1 MNTINSVAPKLRDNN
16 LIRNIGK
23 YQLYEEKIIPEIGV
37 MHDIYDKPD
46 YRTSFLSA
54 DGLLVYTNEFEKKLQ
69 LSNIDEKI
77 PALSES
83 IRSVIPVEVYPDY
96 APQQKYTWVD
106 GEGYHDNTSPNWM
119 TVGTEAVFDYFMGGN
134 MGLNVSGKGIG
145 VDSTSVDRAT
155 NIANR
160 VIEIPTEDSNLS
172 KIGLKSLGI
181 AFFNTNLE
189 NLKRNVET
197 KINSFVDNLEQ
208 MTIDNLNLPPILAKT
223 LNIGKNFIPMYFYT
237 DVQKSSTNSGYVE
250 REGLSDPNEFGW
262 LNFNK
267 NGTGISTVNGGTFS
281 DIGVNEMIKESNK
294 IGESAE
300 KITIDLLGISK
311 QSLLYKT
318 QKMFETRKIETMI
331 SQMGKSSDS
340 LDKDISPDNI
350 MSKGRNLR
358 KKGAGKSALNEDF
371 CRVWTSTNKYNKIR
385 NLIRPFDED
394 SSENLNNSLKHLRPN
409 GEEYLKKYGVLQD
422 DGFVKIAPYGK
433 DFEKEDPKKYMFSI
447 ENLAWKDSIDS
458 LIEGTSQEGP
468 NGGRIMWFPP
478 YDISFNETT
487 SVNINSDAFIG
498 RGEPVYTYVNTERS
512 GTISFKVIVDHPSII
527 NSYTGKETDKA
538 KDVDGNDINE
548 DDILRFF
555 AGCDV
560 LDTSVPEPQITI
572 TGDTTDKSN
581 TGDGGDKE
589 IPEENVPRTLK
600 FKVYF
605 PNNYS
610 GIGDGFQDTLKYLY
624 EGVLCSFEGGN
635 GYENVIGEWMGLTPS
650 GSTEPCFEGK
660 YYHRVDSEQELS
672 SITNYKDL
680 RSFGLNNSKGDGVT
694 DPDTYSFRE
703 VYSSIEINKYNP
715 TSDDGLKAQAKNNYI
730 DAEIDYRRA
739 DFDNKITYTILLKAK
754 NDLEYIQTDYLNKK
768 AEYDV
773 AFEPEKSNLLVEL
786 QILETEMNNAKG
798 EYDTA
803 KTNADN
809 NDAIYFPLYE
819 TFLATQNE
827 NKKLNGGDINSI
839 NFSSILKPNNTNIFY
854 TVDKNENIN
863 LTTASEEYKNNLNI
877 TNLALNNYLT
887 AIETDNDIA
896 TKKTNYEDTLI
907 NLSLVENELLYQANE
922 YLNSV
927 SGTISEN
934 DILKTI
940 QDATAITIIGSAS
953 KQGTTSGNITLTKNR
968 ANILRSWLT
977 QYTKNFTKDDEKI
990 LIESA
995 YDETQAPESKDISSK
1010 SDKKDR
1016 FAYVVIKTGGEK
1028 IDTEAEAKGV
1038 GYTTGKPISPDA
1050 ITNNLIGEVTVTA
1063 TAPVEKPK
1071 RYKKSMYGFYYD
1083 PNNPNDNT
1091 IKRNNDEASF
1101 FKKVGKENT
1110 FIFDK
1115 LREKLKY
1122 FHPAFHS
1129 TTPEGFNA
1137 RLTFLQQCTRQGPTM
1152 SSTDMNNPNRTS
1164 TNMSFGRPPICV
1176 LRIGDFYYTKVIFDS
1191 LNIAYEPL
1199 VWDLNEEGI
1208 GVQPMLANINMNF
1221 KFIGGSDLTGPI
1233 SRLQNAITFNF
1244 FANTSVYDDR
1254 TDTNKID
1261 EKTNSIR
1268 PLYNPYIYD
1277 DKK

>member
-1 MNTINSVAPKLRDNN
+1 MNTINNITPKLRDNS
-16 LIRNIGK
+16 LIKNIGK
-23 YQLYEEKIIPEIGV
+23 YELYSEKIIPPIGV
-37 MHDIYDKPD
+37 VQDIYEKTDNLK
-46 YRTSFLSA
+46 SIFLN
-54 DGLLVYTNEFEKKLQ
+54 DGNLLNYTNNPD
-69 LSNIDEKI
+69 NIKEI
-77 PALSES
+77 PRQSRG
-83 IRSVIPVEVYPDY
+83 IIPIEIYPDY
-96 APQQKYTWVD
+96 IPQQKYTWVE
-106 GEGYHDNTSPNWM
+106 GEGYHEQSPLNWM
-119 TVGTEAVFDYFMGGN
+119 TIGPESVYDYFMGGN
-134 MGLNVSGKGIG
+134 MGLNVSGKGVG
-145 VDSTSVDRAT
+145 VESTTVDRAT

-160 VIEIPTEDSNLS
+160 VLEIPTEDSNLS
-172 KIGLKSLGI
+172 KIGLKSLGL
-181 AFFNTNLE
+181 AFYNTNLE
-189 NLKRNVET
+189 NLKRIDEVESLLD
-197 KINSFVDNLEQ
+197 KKLSKLNSFIDNLEQ
-208 MTIDNLNLPPILAKT
+208 MNIDNLNLPPVLAKT
-223 LNIGKNFIPMYFYT
+223 LNIGKNFIPMYFYS
-237 DVQKSSTNSGYVE
+237 DVQKTSTNSGYIE
-250 REGLSDPNEFGW
+250 REGISEPNEFGW

-267 NGTGISTVNGGTFS
+267 NGTGISTVNGGNFT
-281 DIGVNEMIKESNK
+281 DIGANELIKESNK
-294 IGESAE
+294 IGEPAE
-300 KITIDLLGISK
+300 KMSIDLLGITK

-371 CRVWTSTNKYNKIR
+371 CRVWTSTSKYNKIR
-385 NLIRPFDED
+385 NLIRPFDEEKKETLD
-394 SSENLNNSLKHLRPN
+394 NSLKHLRPN
-409 GEEYLKKYGVLQD
+409 GGEYLKKYGILQD

-498 RGEPVYTYVNTERS
+498 RGEPVYTYVNTERT

-560 LDTSVPEPQITI
+560 LDTSVSEPQITT
-572 TGDTTDKSN
+572 TGDTTDKTK
-581 TGDGGDKE
+581 TGDDEKE

-610 GIGDGFQDTLKYLY
+610 GVGDGFKDTLKYLY
-624 EGVLCSFEGGN
+624 EGALCSFEGGN
-635 GYENVIGEWMGLTPS
+635 GYENVTGDWMGLTPS
-650 GSTEPCFEGK
+650 GSTEPCVYDK
-660 YYHRVDSEQELS
+660 YYHRVDSNQILS
-672 SITNYKDL
+672 PETNYKDL
-680 RSFGLNNSKGDGVT
+680 RSFGLNNSKGDGIT

-703 VYSSIEINKYNP
+703 VYSSVEINKYNP
-715 TSDDGLKAQAKNNYI
+715 TSNDGLKAQAKNNYI

-739 DFDNKITYTILLKAK
+739 DFDKKITDTILFKVK
-754 NDLEYIQTDYLNKK
+754 NDLENIQTQYLEKK
-768 AEYDV
+768 AEYDAAV
-773 AFEPEKSNLLVEL
+773 EPEKSNLLVEL

-863 LTTASEEYKNNLNI
+863 LTTASEEYKNKLNI

-896 TKKTNYEDTLI
+896 TKKSNYEDTLI
-907 NLSLVENELLYQANE
+907 NLSLAENELLYQANE

-977 QYTKNFTKDDEKI
+977 QYTKNFSKDDERI
-990 LIESA
+990 IIESA
-995 YDETQAPESKDISSK
+995 YDESPAPSDRDISSK

-1038 GYTTGKPISPDA
+1038 GYTTGKPISP
-1050 ITNNLIGEVTVTA
+1050 NPVTVTA
-1063 TAPVEKPK
+1063 TATATVPVEKTK

-1101 FKKVGKENT
+1101 FKKIGKENT

-1129 TTPEGFNA
+1129 TTPEGFNS

-1176 LRIGDFYYTKVIFDS
+1176 LRIGDFYNTKVIFDS
-1191 LNIAYEPL
+1191 LNIAHEPL
-1199 VWDLNEEGI
+1199 VWDLNDEGI

-1233 SRLQNAITFNF
+1233 TRLQNAITFNF

-1268 PLYNPYIYD
+1268 PLYNPYVYD